1 MYSCILQICLD
12 AARVCEDRWRRV
24 THSPCVVF
32 RNAGRMP
39 AQGRTF
45 LQVSPYAPKLLPVR
59 TIIIIIVISFILG
72 SDLSSLRCKVCQTMR
87 REHYVSFLHLL
98 QTSNSTFSSSV
109 RSVNIEVL
117 FAIVFAFSNAIPMSL
132 RCPFQDSVIY
142 RRLTLVTIFPRLTAS
157 LISLA
162 LCVFVRF
169 RSVNEKLETDEDCRV
184 NMDQINEFKCYDTAG
199 NICKWYRNDSIE
211 HKPISVMKNTVFSL
225 LKLK

>member
-1 MYSCILQICLD
+1 MNSSRCIRAYCRY

-24 THSPCVVF
+24 THSSCVVF
-32 RNAGRMP
+32 RNPCRMP

-59 TIIIIIVISFILG
+59 TIIIIVISFILG

-87 REHYVSFLHLL
+87 REHCVSFLHLL

-132 RCPFQDSVIY
+132 RGPFQDSAIY
-142 RRLTLVTIFPRLTAS
+142 CRLVTIFPRLTAS
-157 LISLA
+157 LFSLA

-169 RSVNEKLETDEDCRV
+169 RSVNEIFVLRKCYTDEDCRV
-184 NMDQINEFKCYDTAG
+184 NMDQINEFKWKY
-199 NICKWYRNDSIE
+199 
-211 HKPISVMKNTVFSL
+211 L
-225 LKLK
+225 